1 MAEPE
6 RDEPP
11 MSGQRR
17 HAERAP
23 APEAVRAS
31 VWDGLA
37 LYLPSAKRRV
47 ELVRTM
53 LLPAVLAVIPGWWVI
68 DATKRATLTTVG
80 RDQGIFQYIAWAVM
94 QGDVD
99 YRDVRD
105 VNGPLTHLIH
115 MVFLWLGGG
124 EEHRFHVLDHLIT
137 GVTFALAA
145 AMLPG
150 ILTKKAPRLEERL
163 AWAAAGWV
171 VLAGQYALYLYWN
184 QAQRESFCDWF
195 LLPSLAL
202 QAMRPSA
209 DPKSAPRRIVICA
222 ALTAITLFAKPAFL
236 FFLLLQLG
244 VFLIDRDI
252 GTAEAPL
259 SRRARFKL
267 FALGTAIGCV
277 VPLLFLLRYGDIGAF
292 LRITLVDVPRMYR
305 FIWPKSPQEIL
316 GEEGPLNATTLAL
329 AASSAV
335 AGLVAMRELPRRML
349 VLAFAP
355 IAGLAVVILQA
366 KGFGYHFHPLTAS
379 THLCLCV
386 VLIYLSE
393 RFRFAPRRRPLGKLV
408 ALGGAAAFGLF
419 IASGMRASTHTRNVW
434 ILAGGETPARRAEQE
449 WFDTFK
455 TYDFFP
461 WELRQAADYVAAN
474 TSPSARVQLYGMDP
488 YLLFLARRRSAT
500 PYIYAYDL
508 NVDAALD
515 GGWWAHPNGG
525 EAARIVAMK
534 RAHEEDMLAHLTASP
549 PEAFVFIDHSPLIS
563 FADSAWDDFRYCCME
578 NATWVAARYHQ
589 AKSFGDVHVWLRDDT
604 TSADYEGEPWLD
616 EGPRTWDSTTSKA
629 D

>member
-17 HAERAP
+17 HAERVSAP
-23 APEAVRAS
+23 PPARAS
-31 VWDGLA
+31 FWDGLA
-37 LYLPSAKRRV
+37 LYAPSPKRRV
-47 ELVRTM
+47 DLVRT
-53 LLPAVLAVIPGWWVI
+53 LLVPLVLAVIPAWWVI

-80 RDQGIFQYIAWAVM
+80 RDQGIFQYIAWALL

-105 VNGPLTHLIH
+105 VNGPLTHLLH
-115 MVFLWLGGG
+115 MVLLRLGGG

-137 GVTFALAA
+137 GITFAIAA
-145 AMLPG
+145 ALLPG
-150 ILTKKAPRLEERL
+150 ILTKKPPRLAERL

-202 QAMRPSA
+202 QAMRPSV
-209 DPKSAPRRIVICA
+209 DPKSARRRIVICA
-222 ALTAITLFAKPAFL
+222 ALTAITLFSKPAFV
-236 FFLLLQLG
+236 FFVLLQLG
-244 VFLIDRDI
+244 VFLIDRDS
-252 GTAEAPL
+252 TF
-259 SRRARFKL
+259 SRRSRFKL
-267 FALGTAIGCV
+267 FALGTALGCV
-277 VPLLFLLRYGDIGAF
+277 PPLLFLLRYGDIGAF
-292 LRITLVDVPRMYR
+292 LRITLVDVPRFYR
-305 FIWPKSPQEIL
+305 FIWPKSPHEIL
-316 GEEGPLNATTLAL
+316 GEEGPLGVTTLAL
-329 AASSAV
+329 AASCAV

-355 IAGLAVVILQA
+355 IAGLAVVIVQA

-386 VLIYLSE
+386 VLVYLSE
-393 RFRFAPRRRPLGKLV
+393 RFRFAPRRQPLGKLV
-408 ALGGAAAFGLF
+408 ALGAAASFGLF
-419 IASGMRASTHTRNVW
+419 IAAGMRASTHTRNVW
-434 ILAGGETPARRAEQE
+434 ILAGGETPAKRAEQE

-461 WELRQAADYVAAN
+461 WELHQAADYVAAN
-474 TSPSARVQLYGMDP
+474 TSANGRVQAYGMDP
-488 YLLFLARRRSAT
+488 YLLFLAQRRSAT
-500 PYIYAYDL
+500 PYIYSYDL

-515 GGWWAHPNGG
+515 GGWWARPNGG

-534 RAHEEDMLAHLTASP
+534 HAHEEDMLTRLTATP

-563 FADSAWDDFRYCCME
+563 FVDSAWDDFRYCCMA
-578 NATWVAARYHQ
+578 NASWVAAHYHQ

-604 TSADYEGEPWLD
+604 TNADYEGEPWLKGD
-616 EGPRTWDSTTSKA
+616 RPWDSTNPTTN
-629 D
+629 